1 MANDKCITCGKET
14 PYHLDVNI
22 EYRSHY
28 IEGTGQLCKECW
40 DGTFPTT
47 EDERIFLVP
56 ESMIKETPNDQ
67 MLGESVRRMYNQSTK

>member
-28 IEGTGQLCKECW
+28 VEGAGQLCKECW
-40 DGTFPTT
+40 DRINDSAT
-47 EDERIFLVP
+47 DEKLYLVP
-56 ESMIKETPNDQ
+56 ESMIKGTPNDSE
-67 MLGESVRRMYNQSTK
+67 LGHKVRSMYHKNN